1 MGINEIIK
9 IGGRIK
15 KLRKEKGL
23 TQKEMAD
30 LCEIPYSTY
39 SNYENDNREP
49 GIEQL
54 EKISSV
60 LNITLDDLIGYEP
73 IPMAPSDIDIKFHTI
88 REFKDFQS
96 FISQYNGT
104 DYTKEEIEEIKKFAE
119 FLKSK
124 REKQ

>member
-23 TQKEMAD
+23 TQKEMAN

-60 LNITLDDLIGYEP
+60 LNITLDDLIGYESKP
-73 IPMAPSDIDIKFHTI
+73 NVQSDVGLEFHTI
-88 REFKDFQS
+88 QEYKDFQS
-96 FISQYNGT
+96 FISQYNGP

-124 REKQ
+124 RES